1 MKISLWVY
9 MSVFVHVRVCA
20 CLLGAVQFDNYE
32 RGEVGQEKWERVPM
46 AWASPMLDS
55 ALG

>member
-32 RGEVGQEKWERVPM
+32 RGEVTVTINMKLE
-46 AWASPMLDS
+46 SS
-55 ALG
+55 S